1 MTALVLLSSAVICL
15 SGKCYPALVGRDTP
29 TGIYKVTKRLVLS
42 PGYGGDV
49 LEFKETKDSIYA
61 IHRVWVLNPKQ
72 HREERLKSSNAAD
85 RRYITCGCVNVAPD
99 VYDKLQG
106 IDTVD
111 IEP

>member
-29 TGIYKVTKRLVLS
+29 TGVYKITKRLVVS

-49 LEFKETKDSIYA
+49 LQFKETDKYVYA
-61 IHRVWVLNPKQ
+61 IHRVWLLNPSQ
-72 HREERLKSSNAAD
+72 HRAERLKSSNVAD
-85 RRYITCGCVNVAPD
+85 RVNVTGGCINVSPD
-99 VYDKLQG
+99 VYDKLQE

>member
-15 SGKCYPALVGRDTP
+15 SGRCYPVLVGRDTP
-29 TGIYKVTKRLVLS
+29 LGVYPITKRRVLS

-49 LEFKETKDSIYA
+49 LEFKETPDSVYA
-61 IHRVWVLNPKQ
+61 IHRVWLLNPGQ
-72 HREERLKSSNAAD
+72 HREERLKSSNAEE
-85 RRYITCGCVNVAPD
+85 RRNVTGGCINVDPE

-106 IDTVD
+106 IAQVD

>member
-15 SGKCYPALVGRDTP
+15 SGKCYPVLVGRDTP
-29 TGIYKVTKRLVLS
+29 TGVYNITKRLVLS

-49 LEFKETKDSIYA
+49 LQFKETDKYVYA
-61 IHRVWVLNPKQ
+61 IHRVWLLNPSQ
-72 HREERLKSSNAAD
+72 HREERLQSHNVED
-85 RRYITCGCVNVAPD
+85 RRNITGGCINVSPD
-99 VYDKLQG
+99 VYDKLQV